1 MNLVQGRECGDC
13 VACCVT
19 LEIQDPQIAK
29 PADVF
34 CKHCTGHGCA
44 IYDTR
49 PPVCRDWYCLW
60 RRDKN
65 LPDNLRPDQCGVIF
79 SIDGDAQAR
88 TIFESLFIVA
98 RSMENDRSV
107 FNAPAVNAALKI
119 LVQDGTGVMPI
130 FLSWELGTKV
140 QFYPS
145 GPFADAIE
153 RPHTTPYSTFVIQAL
168 GWRARYRELLQSL
181 GMVPNFL

>member
-1 MNLVQGRECGDC
+1 M
-13 VACCVT
+13 
-19 LEIQDPQIAK
+19 
-29 PADVF
+29 
-34 CKHCTGHGCA
+34 
-44 IYDTR
+44 
-49 PPVCRDWYCLW
+49 
-60 RRDKN
+60 
-65 LPDNLRPDQCGVIF
+65 IF

-88 TIFESLFIVA
+88 TIFESFFIVA

-145 GPFADAIE
+145 GPFADAIAN
-153 RPHTTPYSTFVIQAL
+153 PSTTPYANFVVQAL
-168 GWRARYRELLQSL
+168 GWRARYRELLHSL
-181 GMVPNFL
+181 GMVPNFS